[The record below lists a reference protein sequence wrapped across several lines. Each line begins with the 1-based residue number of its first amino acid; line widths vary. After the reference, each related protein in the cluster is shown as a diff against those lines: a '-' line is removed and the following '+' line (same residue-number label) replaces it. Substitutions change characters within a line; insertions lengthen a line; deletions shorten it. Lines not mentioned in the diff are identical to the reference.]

1 MDASKRAAANRQRR
15 ALGALFAL
23 LALAFAGI
31 VYAVLSSDAG
41 VAVRVVI
48 AAAAGAL
55 AVWLGSLA
63 ARALR

>member
-1 MDASKRAAANRQRR
+1 MDATRRAAAKRQRR

-31 VYAVLSSDAG
+31 VYAVLNSDAG
-41 VAVRVVI
+41 LALRIVI
-48 AAAAGAL
+48 AGAAGAL